1 MIDWIDERKCAICG
15 KPFYPP
21 VLGEW
26 AYKKFRH
33 PGHGT
38 AMYYFCSWSCLRKF
52 EKGAEIR
59 PNYQV
64 IERG

>member
-1 MIDWIDERKCAICG
+1 MDWLDERTCAICG

-26 AYKKFRH
+26 AYKKYRS
-33 PGHGT
+33 PGGS
-38 AMYYFCSWSCLRKF
+38 AIFYFCSWGCLRKY
-52 EKGAEIR
+52 ENGAEIR

-64 IERG
+64 IERR